1 MSEPTSDALFG
12 DDGTWSPKP
21 LPDPQTGL
29 GRGTSRDA
37 PELPPISLPPIPDA
51 SALREAIAAA
61 LGDDVGAPPGAV
73 EQDPTAVPDVNA
85 PDVLKADV
93 PKADVPKAD
102 VPMTNVAAPPH
113 AAPPHAAAPAGAP
126 AGAPTGRP
134 APAKAGDR
142 SSPHQ
147 PLVSALIPPAP
158 SRPRRPVGP
167 RYRPPM
173 AGASRESGPGADLR
187 RRIRR
192 ERVDLPLRSRSDGGA
207 TAFFLAVLIIIA
219 LLVYYIII
227 SFLDSIS
234 RFLP

>member
-102 VPMTNVAAPPH
+102 VPKASDAA
-113 AAPPHAAAPAGAP
+113 PHAAAPAGAP
-126 AGAPTGRP
+126 TGRS
-134 APAKAGDR
+134 APAKEGDR
-142 SSPHQ
+142 SSPRR

-192 ERVDLPLRSRSDGGA
+192 ERVDLPPRSRSDGGA
-207 TAFFLAVLIIIA
+207 AAFFLAVLIIIA
-219 LLVYYIII
+219 LLVYYIIT